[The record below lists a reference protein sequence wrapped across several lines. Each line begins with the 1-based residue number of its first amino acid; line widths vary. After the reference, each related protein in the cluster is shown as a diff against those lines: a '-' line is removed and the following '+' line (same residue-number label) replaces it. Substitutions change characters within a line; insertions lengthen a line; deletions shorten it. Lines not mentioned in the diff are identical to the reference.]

1 MPDTPWYCYLAR
13 CRDGSLYVG
22 TTTDLHRRVA
32 EHNAGRGA
40 RYTRSRR
47 PITLVWWECCATR
60 SAALK
65 REAEVRTWRKSRK
78 EAAVAN
84 WLPPKTGHG
93 QRITPEIACSAD
105 LDPARSKP

>member
-32 EHNAGRGA
+32 EHNAGQGA

-47 PITLVWWECCATR
+47 PITLVWWDACETR

-65 REAEVRTWRKSRK
+65 REAQVRSWRKHRK
-78 EAAVAN
+78 ERLAASHTMRDAVPSPDSLRMEWA
-84 WLPPKTGHG
+84 
-93 QRITPEIACSAD
+93 
-105 LDPARSKP
+105 